1 MRLSI
6 KTKQVLGVTST
17 VGAVVVVLSVY
28 HLATL
33 ARVSLQETQARGE
46 LLVHAIYQRA
56 QMIVP
61 RATDQ
66 YEALREDGGLQA
78 ILESSIYSRHVTDA
92 AIVDPSGVIVAHL
105 DRTRVKQT
113 LPPRQEITELLQLN
127 PVRQLW
133 AIFTE
138 PGRSLEVREV
148 MTFGQGDF
156 ATIRIGISTLLVRED
171 LAEAL
176 SEAVGTVLLALLAA
190 TAVAMLLAQLF
201 LRPIHVL
208 KSGLTRLE
216 RGETG
221 ITLDLP
227 EDEFGD
233 LGTFFSAV
241 SEKLSADRSALAG
254 QKANLES
261 VVERLEDAIAV
272 FNVHGEMRF
281 ANPAMR
287 VLEASQPPGRWRELV
302 QNTVA
307 SRQSHGPLPIA
318 APGGDDRAGEWLLM
332 AHPIE
337 DVDRRVMG
345 VMLMARNVAY
355 LTQVQST
362 LRYSR
367 KLTALGKLSAGVAHE
382 VKNPLNAMMIH
393 LELLRQ
399 KLSGG
404 GLRQRAAPPVGD
416 EPAPAAVLVAPP
428 VDVSSAVEHVNVIG
442 AEIKRLDQVLQGFLK
457 FARPEDLQLQPV
469 RIGELIAEVARVLDA
484 EAEKAGVRLETECP
498 PEVPDVNGDAAM
510 LRQALLNLGIN
521 ATQAMPSG
529 GVLRFKACVRGDHQ
543 VEVTVEDTGLGIKPE
558 HLQRIF
564 DLYFT
569 TREKGSGIGLSMVYR
584 TVQLHDGE
592 IEVHSTPGVGTTF
605 RLLLPRTPSTGY
617 LGLR

>member
-127 PVRQLW
+127 PLRQLW

-138 PGRSLEVREV
+138 PARSLEVREV

-272 FNVHGEMRF
+272 FNVQGEMRF

-345 VMLMARNVAY
+345 VMLTARNVAY

-416 EPAPAAVLVAPP
+416 ETGPAAVLVAPP

-469 RIGELIAEVARVLDA
+469 RIGELIAEVAGVLDA

>member
-1 MRLSI
+1 
-6 KTKQVLGVTST
+6 
-17 VGAVVVVLSVY
+17 
-28 HLATL
+28 
-33 ARVSLQETQARGE
+33 
-46 LLVHAIYQRA
+46 
-56 QMIVP
+56 
-61 RATDQ
+61 
-66 YEALREDGGLQA
+66 
-78 ILESSIYSRHVTDA
+78 
-92 AIVDPSGVIVAHL
+92 
-105 DRTRVKQT
+105 
-113 LPPRQEITELLQLN
+113 
-127 PVRQLW
+127 
-133 AIFTE
+133 
-138 PGRSLEVREV
+138 
-148 MTFGQGDF
+148 
-156 ATIRIGISTLLVRED
+156 
-171 LAEAL
+171 
-176 SEAVGTVLLALLAA
+176 
-190 TAVAMLLAQLF
+190 
-201 LRPIHVL
+201 
-208 KSGLTRLE
+208 
-216 RGETG
+216 
-221 ITLDLP
+221 
-227 EDEFGD
+227 
-233 LGTFFSAV
+233 
-241 SEKLSADRSALAG
+241 
-254 QKANLES
+254 
-261 VVERLEDAIAV
+261 
-272 FNVHGEMRF
+272 
-281 ANPAMR
+281 